1 MRISFEHHGRRV
13 TDKALRTAAAKL
25 ALPDSDEL
33 LARIGCAEMSAQDV
47 LTTLYPELETNK
59 DTVDPKRPVSGLEA
73 DQTLCRAECCQ
84 PLPGERIVGI
94 TYRGRGVAAGTFISF
109 TPLHGF
115 HFLAAAGIAWVIGG
129 NILAALLATFV
140 GNPVTFPFIAY
151 AATWLGREIMGNHGV
166 LSPKMI
172 FGEFADAT
180 AQLWQNLRAVFGPG
194 EAHWDQLGS
203 FYHDIFLPYLVGGVI
218 LGTIAGVIA
227 HYMTVPV
234 IRAYHK
240 RRSRKMAE
248 RIARVQDAPP
258 PATPPE
264 DDKG

>member
-1 MRISFEHHGRRV
+1 MFKRRKPRSYSQIATEMV
-13 TDKALRTAAAKL
+13 YPRGGWLRASQYVL
-25 ALPDSDEL
+25 HRVRRLPD
-33 LARIGCAEMSAQDV
+33 
-47 LTTLYPELETNK
+47 
-59 DTVDPKRPVSGLEA
+59 
-73 DQTLCRAECCQ
+73 Q
-84 PLPGERIVGI
+84 PHKI
-94 TYRGRGVAAGTFISF
+94 GRGVAAGTFISF

-140 GNPVTFPFIAY
+140 SNPVTFPFIAY

-234 IRAYHK
+234 IRAYH
-240 RRSRKMAE
+240 RRRARKLAARIE
-248 RIARVQDAPP
+248 RIRAGGTQSGTGPAPP
-258 PATPPE
+258 QDSLAQTRTQPPR
-264 DDKG
+264 DLN

>member
-1 MRISFEHHGRRV
+1 MFKRRKPRSYSQIATEMV
-13 TDKALRTAAAKL
+13 YPRGGWLRASQYVL
-25 ALPDSDEL
+25 HRVRRLPDQPH
-33 LARIGCAEMSAQDV
+33 RI
-47 LTTLYPELETNK
+47 
-59 DTVDPKRPVSGLEA
+59 
-73 DQTLCRAECCQ
+73 
-84 PLPGERIVGI
+84 
-94 TYRGRGVAAGTFISF
+94 GRGVAAGTFISF

-234 IRAYHK
+234 IRAYH
-240 RRSRKMAE
+240 RRRARKLAARIE
-248 RIARVQDAPP
+248 RIRAGGTQSGTGPAPP
-258 PATPPE
+258 QDSLAQTRTQPPR
-264 DDKG
+264 DLN

>member
-1 MRISFEHHGRRV
+1 M
-13 TDKALRTAAAKL
+13 
-25 ALPDSDEL
+25 
-33 LARIGCAEMSAQDV
+33 
-47 LTTLYPELETNK
+47 
-59 DTVDPKRPVSGLEA
+59 
-73 DQTLCRAECCQ
+73 
-84 PLPGERIVGI
+84 
-94 TYRGRGVAAGTFISF
+94 AAGTFISF

-140 GNPVTFPFIAY
+140 GNPITFPFIAY

-234 IRAYHK
+234 IRAYH
-240 RRSRKMAE
+240 RRRARKLAARIE
-248 RIARVQDAPP
+248 RIRAGGTQSGTGPAPP
-258 PATPPE
+258 QDSLAQTRTQPPR
-264 DDKG
+264 DLN

>member
-1 MRISFEHHGRRV
+1 MFKRRKPRSYSQIATEMV
-13 TDKALRTAAAKL
+13 YPRGGWLRASQYVL
-25 ALPDSDEL
+25 HRVRRLPDQPH
-33 LARIGCAEMSAQDV
+33 RI
-47 LTTLYPELETNK
+47 
-59 DTVDPKRPVSGLEA
+59 
-73 DQTLCRAECCQ
+73 
-84 PLPGERIVGI
+84 
-94 TYRGRGVAAGTFISF
+94 GRGVAAGTFISF

-140 GNPVTFPFIAY
+140 GNPITFPFIAY
-151 AATWLGREIMGNHGV
+151 AATWLGREILGNHGV

-218 LGTIAGVIA
+218 LGIVAGVIA

-234 IRAYHK
+234 IRAYH
-240 RRSRKMAE
+240 RRRARKLAQ
-248 RIARVQDAPP
+248 RIEKIRSEGAAAQSAKPRSD
-258 PATPPE
+258 E
-264 DDKG
+264 N

>member
-1 MRISFEHHGRRV
+1 MTWGAWLREQVYPRSGFKRAIRYVVYRMRR
-13 TDKALRTAAAKL
+13 
-25 ALPDSDEL
+25 LPDQPH
-33 LARIGCAEMSAQDV
+33 RI
-47 LTTLYPELETNK
+47 
-59 DTVDPKRPVSGLEA
+59 
-73 DQTLCRAECCQ
+73 
-84 PLPGERIVGI
+84 
-94 TYRGRGVAAGTFISF
+94 GRGVAAGTFISF

-140 GNPVTFPFIAY
+140 GNPITFPFIAY
-151 AATWLGREIMGNHGV
+151 AATWLGREILGTHGV

-180 AQLWQNLRAVFGPG
+180 AQLWHNLGAIFGPT

-203 FYHDIFLPYLVGGVI
+203 FFNDVFLPYLVGGVI

-234 IRAYHK
+234 IRAYH
-240 RRSRKMAE
+240 RRRARKLAQ
-248 RIARVQDAPP
+248 RIEKIRSEGAAAQSAKPP
-258 PATPPE
+258 SDE
-264 DDKG
+264 N

>member
-1 MRISFEHHGRRV
+1 MFKRRKPRSYSQIATEMV
-13 TDKALRTAAAKL
+13 YPRGGWLRASQYVL
-25 ALPDSDEL
+25 HRVRRLPDQPH
-33 LARIGCAEMSAQDV
+33 RI
-47 LTTLYPELETNK
+47 
-59 DTVDPKRPVSGLEA
+59 
-73 DQTLCRAECCQ
+73 
-84 PLPGERIVGI
+84 
-94 TYRGRGVAAGTFISF
+94 GRGVAAGTFISF

-140 GNPVTFPFIAY
+140 GNPITFPFIAY

-234 IRAYHK
+234 IRAYH
-240 RRSRKMAE
+240 RRRARKLAARIE
-248 RIARVQDAPP
+248 RIRAGGTQSGTGPAPP
-258 PATPPE
+258 QDSLAQTRTQPPR
-264 DDKG
+264 DLN

>member
-1 MRISFEHHGRRV
+1 MVFKRREPLGWGAWLREQVYPRGGFKRAIQYVVHRMRR
-13 TDKALRTAAAKL
+13 
-25 ALPDSDEL
+25 LPDQPH
-33 LARIGCAEMSAQDV
+33 RI
-47 LTTLYPELETNK
+47 
-59 DTVDPKRPVSGLEA
+59 
-73 DQTLCRAECCQ
+73 
-84 PLPGERIVGI
+84 
-94 TYRGRGVAAGTFISF
+94 GRGVAAGTFISF

-140 GNPVTFPFIAY
+140 GNPITFPFIAY
-151 AATWLGREIMGNHGV
+151 AATWLGREILGTHGV

-180 AQLWQNLRAVFGPG
+180 AQLWHNLGAIFGPT

-203 FYHDIFLPYLVGGVI
+203 FFNDVFLPYLVGGVI

-234 IRAYHK
+234 IRAYH
-240 RRSRKMAE
+240 RRRARKLAQ
-248 RIARVQDAPP
+248 RIEKIRSEGAAAQSAKPP
-258 PATPPE
+258 SDE
-264 DDKG
+264 N

>member
-1 MRISFEHHGRRV
+1 MFKRRKPRSYSQMA
-13 TDKALRTAAAKL
+13 TEMIYPRGGWLRASQYVL
-25 ALPDSDEL
+25 HRVRRLPDQPH
-33 LARIGCAEMSAQDV
+33 RI
-47 LTTLYPELETNK
+47 
-59 DTVDPKRPVSGLEA
+59 
-73 DQTLCRAECCQ
+73 
-84 PLPGERIVGI
+84 
-94 TYRGRGVAAGTFISF
+94 GRGVAAGTFISF

-140 GNPVTFPFIAY
+140 GNPITFPFIAY
-151 AATWLGREIMGNHGV
+151 AATWLGREILGTHGV

-180 AQLWQNLRAVFGPG
+180 AQLWHNLGAIFGPT

-203 FYHDIFLPYLVGGVI
+203 FFNDVFLPYLVGGVI

-234 IRAYHK
+234 IRAYH
-240 RRSRKMAE
+240 RRRARKLAQ
-248 RIARVQDAPP
+248 RIEKIRSEGAAAQSAKPP
-258 PATPPE
+258 SDE
-264 DDKG
+264 N

>member
-1 MRISFEHHGRRV
+1 MFKRRKPRSYSQIATEMV
-13 TDKALRTAAAKL
+13 YPRGGWLRASQYVL
-25 ALPDSDEL
+25 HRVRRLPDQPH
-33 LARIGCAEMSAQDV
+33 RI
-47 LTTLYPELETNK
+47 
-59 DTVDPKRPVSGLEA
+59 
-73 DQTLCRAECCQ
+73 
-84 PLPGERIVGI
+84 
-94 TYRGRGVAAGTFISF
+94 GRGVAAGTFISF

-140 GNPVTFPFIAY
+140 GNPITFPFIAY

-180 AQLWQNLRAVFGPG
+180 AQLWQNLRAVFGPE

-203 FYHDIFLPYLVGGVI
+203 FFHDIFLPYLVGGVI

-234 IRAYHK
+234 IRAYH
-240 RRSRKMAE
+240 RRRARKLAQ
-248 RIARVQDAPP
+248 RIEKIRSEGVAAQSAKPP
-258 PATPPE
+258 SDE
-264 DDKG
+264 I